1 MEGGNGRWGRG
12 TEGRM
17 RLYLIF
23 VCVIKRTASKAYNT
37 ITESPWLLLVEGVKG
52 KEALHVVFLNFERGL
67 SFRGLSF

>member
-1 MEGGNGRWGRG
+1 
-12 TEGRM
+12 M

-52 KEALHVVFLNFERGL
+52 KEALHVVFLSFERGL
-67 SFRGLSF
+67 SFLGLSF

>member
-1 MEGGNGRWGRG
+1 MKGG

-52 KEALHVVFLNFERGL
+52 KEALHVVFLSFERGL
-67 SFRGLSF
+67 SFLGLSF